1 VIAMDFKEA
10 MQKRHMVRKY
20 TDKPL
25 SDEIIAKI
33 NERIELNNKTYN
45 LNMKLMINNSKG
57 VSSIMKLIMARGV
70 NNFIILAGDVSGNL
84 DERLGYSGADIML
97 YAQTLGLNTWW
108 VGGTFNRS
116 VRRYV
121 DNKKVTGII
130 AIGYGQ
136 TQGVPHKSK
145 NVEDVSKYEGTIIP
159 PWFISG
165 VDGALLAPT
174 ALNKQDFMLI
184 GNGNRVKIE
193 CSNGIFTGSNVG
205 LIKYHFELG
214 AGKENFEWDN

>member
-1 VIAMDFKEA
+1 MDFKEA

-45 LNMKLMINNSKG
+45 LDMKLMINNSKG

>member
-1 VIAMDFKEA
+1 MDFKEA

-57 VSSIMKLIMARGV
+57 VSSIMKLIMAKGV

-116 VRRYV
+116 VSRYV

-174 ALNKQDFMLI
+174 ALNKQNFMLI

-214 AGKENFEWDN
+214 AGKGNFEWDN

>member
-1 VIAMDFKEA
+1 MDFKEA

-174 ALNKQDFMLI
+174 ALNKQNFMLI

-193 CSNGIFTGSNVG
+193 CSNVIFTGSNVG

-214 AGKENFEWDN
+214 AGKGNFEWDN

>member
-1 VIAMDFKEA
+1 MDFKEA

-159 PWFISG
+159 SWFISG

-214 AGKENFEWDN
+214 AGKGNFEWEN

>member
-1 VIAMDFKEA
+1 MDFKEA
-10 MQKRHMVRKY
+10 MQKRHTVRKY

-33 NERIELNNKTYN
+33 NERIELNNKNYN

-116 VRRYV
+116 VSSYV

-214 AGKENFEWDN
+214 AGKGNFEWDN

>member
-1 VIAMDFKEA
+1 MDFKEA

-165 VDGALLAPT
+165 VEGALLAPT

-214 AGKENFEWDN
+214 AGKGNFEWNN

>member
-1 VIAMDFKEA
+1 MNLKEA

-57 VSSIMKLIMARGV
+57 VSSIMKLIMAKGV
-70 NNFIILAGDVSGNL
+70 NNFIILAGDVSENL

-116 VRRYV
+116 VSRYV

-136 TQGVPHKSK
+136 TQGVAHKSK

-214 AGKENFEWDN
+214 AGKGNFEWDN

>member
-1 VIAMDFKEA
+1 
-10 MQKRHMVRKY
+10 MVRKY

-57 VSSIMKLIMARGV
+57 VSSIMKLIMAKGV

-116 VRRYV
+116 VSRYV

-159 PWFISG
+159 SWFISG

-214 AGKENFEWDN
+214 AGKGNFEWDN

>member
-1 VIAMDFKEA
+1 MDFIEA

>member
-1 VIAMDFKEA
+1 MNLKEA

-20 TDKPL
+20 INKPI
-25 SDEIIAKI
+25 SDELINKI
-33 NERIELNNKTYN
+33 NERISMNNEKFN
-45 LNMKLMINNSKG
+45 LSMKLMVNNNKG
-57 VSSIMKLIMARGV
+57 VSSIMKLIMAKGV
-70 NNFIILAGDVSGNL
+70 NNFIILAGDNSEKL

-116 VRRYV
+116 VSKYV

-130 AIGYGQ
+130 AIGYGE

-145 NVEDVSKYEGTIIP
+145 MIEDVSKYNGTVIP
-159 PWFISG
+159 SWFING

-174 ALNKQDFMLI
+174 ALNKQNFMVI
-184 GNGNRVKIE
+184 GDGNKVKIE
-193 CSNGIFTGSNVG
+193 CDNGIFTGSNVG
-205 LIKYHFELG
+205 LVKYHFELG
-214 AGKENFEWDN
+214 AGIENFKWE

>member
-1 VIAMDFKEA
+1 MDFKEA

-33 NERIELNNKTYN
+33 NERIELNNKNYN

-116 VRRYV
+116 VSRYV

-214 AGKENFEWDN
+214 AGKGNFEWDN

>member
-1 VIAMDFKEA
+1 MDLKEA

-20 TDKPL
+20 INKPI
-25 SDEIIAKI
+25 SDELINKI
-33 NERIELNNKTYN
+33 NERISMNNKKFN
-45 LNMKLMINNSKG
+45 LSMKLMVNNNKG
-57 VSSIMKLIMARGV
+57 VSSIMKLIMAKGV
-70 NNFIILAGDVSGNL
+70 NNFIILAGDNSEKL

-116 VRRYV
+116 VSKYV

-130 AIGYGQ
+130 AIGYGE

-145 NVEDVSKYEGTIIP
+145 MIEDVSKYNGTVIP
-159 PWFISG
+159 SWFING

-174 ALNKQDFMLI
+174 ALNKQNFMVI
-184 GNGNRVKIE
+184 GDGNKVKIE
-193 CSNGIFTGSNVG
+193 CDNGIFTGSNVG
-205 LIKYHFELG
+205 LVKYHFELG
-214 AGKENFEWDN
+214 AGIENFKWE

>member
-1 VIAMDFKEA
+1 MDFKEA

-108 VGGTFNRS
+108 VGGTFNSS

-165 VDGALLAPT
+165 VEGALLAPT

-214 AGKENFEWDN
+214 AGKGNFEWDN

>member
-1 VIAMDFKEA
+1 MDFKEA

-174 ALNKQDFMLI
+174 ALNKQNFMLI

-214 AGKENFEWDN
+214 AGKGNFEWEN

>member
-1 VIAMDFKEA
+1 MDFKEA

-145 NVEDVSKYEGTIIP
+145 KVEDVSKYEGTIIP

-214 AGKENFEWDN
+214 AGKGNFEWDN

>member
-1 VIAMDFKEA
+1 MDFKEA

-57 VSSIMKLIMARGV
+57 VSSIMKLIMAKGV

-165 VDGALLAPT
+165 VEGALLAPT

-214 AGKENFEWDN
+214 AGKGNFEWEN

>member
-1 VIAMDFKEA
+1 MDFKEA

-57 VSSIMKLIMARGV
+57 VSSIMKLIMAKGV
-70 NNFIILAGDVSGNL
+70 NNIIILAGDVSGNL

-116 VRRYV
+116 VSSYV

-159 PWFISG
+159 SWFISG

-214 AGKENFEWDN
+214 AGKGNFEWEN

>member
-1 VIAMDFKEA
+1 MDFKEA

-57 VSSIMKLIMARGV
+57 VSSIMKLIMAKGV

-116 VRRYV
+116 VSSYV

-159 PWFISG
+159 SWFISG

-193 CSNGIFTGSNVG
+193 CSNGIFTSSNVG

-214 AGKENFEWDN
+214 AGKGNFEWEN

>member
-1 VIAMDFKEA
+1 MDFKEA

-214 AGKENFEWDN
+214 AGKGNFEWEN

>member
-1 VIAMDFKEA
+1 MDFKEA

-57 VSSIMKLIMARGV
+57 VSSIMKLIMAKGV

-116 VRRYV
+116 VSSYV

-136 TQGVPHKSK
+136 TQGVPDK
-145 NVEDVSKYEGTIIP
+145 
-159 PWFISG
+159 
-165 VDGALLAPT
+165 
-174 ALNKQDFMLI
+174 
-184 GNGNRVKIE
+184 
-193 CSNGIFTGSNVG
+193 
-205 LIKYHFELG
+205 
-214 AGKENFEWDN
+214 

>member
-1 VIAMDFKEA
+1 MDLKEA

-20 TDKPL
+20 INKPI
-25 SDEIIAKI
+25 SDDLINKI
-33 NERIELNNKTYN
+33 NERISMNNKKFN
-45 LNMKLMINNSKG
+45 LSMKLMVNNNKG
-57 VSSIMKLIMARGV
+57 VSSIMKLIMAKGV
-70 NNFIILAGDVSGNL
+70 NNFIILAGDNSENL

-116 VRRYV
+116 VSKYV

-130 AIGYGQ
+130 AIGYGE

-145 NVEDVSKYEGTIIP
+145 IIEDVSKYNGTVIP
-159 PWFISG
+159 SWFISG

-174 ALNKQDFMLI
+174 ALNKQNFMII
-184 GNGNRVKIE
+184 GDGNKVKIE
-193 CSNGIFTGSNVG
+193 CDNGIFTGSNVG
-205 LIKYHFELG
+205 LVKYHFELG
-214 AGKENFEWDN
+214 AGIENFKWE